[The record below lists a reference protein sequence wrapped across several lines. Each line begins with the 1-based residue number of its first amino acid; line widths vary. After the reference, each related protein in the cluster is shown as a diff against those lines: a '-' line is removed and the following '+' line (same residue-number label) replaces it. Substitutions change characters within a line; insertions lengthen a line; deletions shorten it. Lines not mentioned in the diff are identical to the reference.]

1 MPAQNIAP
9 QRILCLYTGGTIGC
23 VPTAQGLAPMAGVL
37 QEPIVELLASLPNQ
51 VQLTLREYP
60 QLLDSSSMQPKDWLR
75 IAKDIDAE
83 YDHFDG
89 FIVLHGTD
97 TLAWTAAALHWQLA
111 HIAKPV
117 VITGSQR
124 PWLMPNSD
132 APANFELALH
142 AACGKQAG
150 VMVAFG
156 GQLLPGFA
164 VKKLDA
170 DADCAFAA
178 PNWQEKWP
186 AHPTEQY
193 HFQPINPAL
202 NILAIKLFPGSEAWL
217 AQSLNHQS
225 FDGIAIEAYGSG
237 NLPSNTQ
244 LESILTQLANQGTVF
259 INCSQC
265 IAGEVRQGHYAAGDF
280 MQQINALPA
289 GRMSIEAATTW
300 LYTALTANSTQQMR
314 AKAWQSAQLMV

>member
-1 MPAQNIAP
+1 MPAQNIAA

-23 VPTAQGLAPMAGVL
+23 VPTLQGLAPMAGVL
-37 QEPIVELLASLPNQ
+37 QEPIAELLTSLPTQ

-60 QLLDSSSMQPKDWLR
+60 QLLDSSSMRPEDWLR
-75 IAKDIDAE
+75 IAKDIDAD
-83 YDHFDG
+83 YAHFDG

-124 PWLMPNSD
+124 PWLSSDSD
-132 APANFELALH
+132 AAANFELALH

-178 PNWQEKWP
+178 PNWQGLWP
-186 AHPTEQY
+186 VTPTKKY
-193 HFQPINPAL
+193 HFQPVNPTL
-202 NILAIKLFPGSEAWL
+202 NILAIKLYPGSETWL
-217 AQSLNHQS
+217 AHSLSQSTIE
-225 FDGIAIEAYGSG
+225 GIAIEAYGSG

-244 LESILTQLANQGTVF
+244 LKLALQQLAQRGTVVM
-259 INCSQC
+259 NCSQC
-265 IAGEVRQGHYAAGDF
+265 IAGEVRQGHYAAGNF
-280 MQQINALPA
+280 MQEIKALPA
-289 GRMSIEAATTW
+289 GRMSIEAVTTW
-300 LYTALTANSTQQMR
+300 LYTTLRPNLTHDMLN
-314 AKAWQSAQLMV
+314 KAWQSALLMI